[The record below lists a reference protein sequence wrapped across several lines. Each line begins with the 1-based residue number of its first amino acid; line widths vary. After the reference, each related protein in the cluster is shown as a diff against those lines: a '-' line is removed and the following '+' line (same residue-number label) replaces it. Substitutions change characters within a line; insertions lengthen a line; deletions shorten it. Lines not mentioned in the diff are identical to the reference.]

1 MKSRAGDWLKQAG
14 ADLAWAQS
22 SYESG
27 HWAQVCFICQ
37 QVGEK
42 ALKAIALARG
52 ASQVRSHSIVEIA
65 AALGL
70 DEELTRMGKRLDL
83 YYITTRYPD
92 SFASGAPYEYFEEDQ
107 ALEAVEFADKFV
119 QRARKETGIGA

>member
-42 ALKAIALARG
+42 ALKAVALVRG

-119 QRARKETGIGA
+119 QRARKETGISA